1 PMPDTLPPAEPAAAT
16 LARRHRA
23 PAPTPPAWNAV
34 LDTILAHRSIRHFL
48 PRDLPPNTLETL
60 IAAAQSAATSSNLQ
74 LWSVVA
80 VREKARKSR
89 LAHLAGAQGFIDQAP
104 LMLVWLADLHRLETF
119 AALRGQPVTG
129 TLYLEEFMVG
139 LIDAAL
145 AAQNTLLAAESLGLG
160 GVYVGAIRNH
170 PVAVARELAL
180 PPRVFAAFG
189 MAIGWPDRAAGED
202 VKPRLPHTV
211 VLHHETYRPAQ
222 DDAPIA
228 AYNATLRAFQR
239 EQAMRPIDWTQQ
251 CIDRVRDA
259 AALRERETMRDSL
272 AALGFPLR

>member
-1 PMPDTLPPAEPAAAT
+1 MPDTLPPAAAAEAS

-23 PAPTPPAWNAV
+23 PAPPAPAWNTV
-34 LDTILAHRSIRHFL
+34 LETILAHRSIRHFL

-89 LAHLAGAQGFIDQAP
+89 LAQLAGQQDFIDQAP
-104 LMLVWLADLHRLETF
+104 LLLVWLADLHRLESL

-170 PVAVARELAL
+170 PLEVAGELAL

-189 MAIGWPDRAAGED
+189 MAIGWPDRAAGEE
-202 VKPRLPHTV
+202 VKPRLPREV

-222 DDAPIA
+222 DDTPIA
-228 AYNATLRAFQR
+228 GYNATMREFQR

-259 AALRERETMRDSL
+259 AALRGRETMRDSL

>member
-1 PMPDTLPPAEPAAAT
+1 MPDTLPAAAEAS
-16 LARRHRA
+16 LARRHRS
-23 PAPTPPAWNAV
+23 PAPPAPAWNTV
-34 LDTILAHRSIRHFL
+34 LETILAHRSIRHFL

-89 LAHLAGAQGFIDQAP
+89 LAQLAGQQDFIDQAP
-104 LMLVWLADLHRLETF
+104 LLLVWLADLHRLESL

-170 PVAVARELAL
+170 PLEVAGELAL

-189 MAIGWPDRAAGED
+189 MAIGWPDRAAGEE
-202 VKPRLPHTV
+202 VKPRLPREV

-222 DDAPIA
+222 DDTPIA
-228 AYNATLRAFQR
+228 GYNATMREFQR

-259 AALRERETMRDSL
+259 AALRGRETMRDSL

>member
-1 PMPDTLPPAEPAAAT
+1 MPDTIPPATTAEAS

-23 PAPTPPAWNAV
+23 PAPPPPAWNAV

-89 LAHLAGAQGFIDQAP
+89 LAQLAGQQDFIDRAP

-170 PVAVARELAL
+170 PVEVARELAL

-189 MAIGWPDRAAGED
+189 MAIGWPDRAVGED
-202 VKPRLPHTV
+202 VKPRLPRAV

-228 AYNATLRAFQR
+228 GYNATLRAFQR
-239 EQAMRPIDWTQQ
+239 EQAMRPIDWTRQ

-259 AALRERETMRDSL
+259 AALRGRETMRESL
-272 AALGFPLR
+272 ATLGFPLR

>member
-1 PMPDTLPPAEPAAAT
+1 MPDTIPPASTAEAS

-80 VREKARKSR
+80 VREAARKSR
-89 LAHLAGAQGFIDQAP
+89 LAELAGQQGFIAQAP
-104 LMLVWLADLHRLETF
+104 LMLVWLADLHRLESL
-119 AALRGQPVTG
+119 AARRGQPVTG
-129 TLYLEEFMVG
+129 TLHLEEFMVG

-145 AAQNTLLAAESLGLG
+145 AAQNALLAAESLGLG
-160 GVYVGAIRNH
+160 GVYIGAIRNH
-170 PVAVARELAL
+170 PRAVARELAL
-180 PPRVFAAFG
+180 PPRVFATFG
-189 MAIGWPDRAAGED
+189 MAIGWPDRAAGEE
-202 VKPRLPHTV
+202 VKPRLPQAV

-228 AYNATLRAFQR
+228 GYNATMRGFQA
-239 EQAMRPIDWTQQ
+239 EQGMRPIDWTAQ

-259 AALRERETMRDSL
+259 AALRGRDTMRQSL